1 MKKVLALALALCMVL
16 SFCAISASADGKTV
30 INVMSFTD
38 EVPGMITKY
47 MEAHPDVAEKYEVK
61 TTITATTDGL
71 YQPALDQA
79 LAAGGA
85 DAPDIYCAEAAF
97 VLKYAQGD
105 ACEYAAA
112 YEDLGIDV
120 AAAIEAADIAQY
132 TIDIGTRPSDGK
144 LVGLGYQATGGA
156 FIYRRSI
163 AQDVWGNDDPEFVAE
178 KIGAGTGN
186 WDAFFAAAAEL
197 KEKGYAIISG
207 VFVIVEK
214 TLKIG
219 DLINVAGETGIVDTI
234 GLLSVKVHT
243 LDNQMIRIP
252 NSTIINSTLRNTSYF
267 DKRRLDVK
275 VSVSYETDMQKALD
289 TLAKAP
295 KYCKCDLQDPAPLV
309 WFDGFGDSGINM
321 TLAVWFKK
329 DDFLN
334 AKNQTFV
341 AIKRVFD
348 EAGIDIPYN
357 KLDVKVYDSES
368 QFIAGTLAKT
378 KNAAERK
385 SKAKSATG
393 SKTAA
398 AKSRTTREAIE
409 SESAKEYDP
418 DDEH

>member
-1 MKKVLALALALCMVL
+1 M
-16 SFCAISASADGKTV
+16 
-30 INVMSFTD
+30 
-38 EVPGMITKY
+38 EEQIT
-47 MEAHPDVAEKYEVK
+47 ESGNTLLNSDH
-61 TTITATTDGL
+61 TITEDLNWAYTSFVKWVKGFATWDNFFRLLGVLLILFALMLVYKLVTRSIKKIPEKKL
-71 YQPALDQA
+71 PAHRSIILLKFIKYIYYA
-79 LAAGGA
+79 ILIMFILSLFGIKLSAIWGAAGVA
-85 DAPDIYCAEAAF
+85 
-97 VLKYAQGD
+97 
-105 ACEYAAA
+105 
-112 YEDLGIDV
+112 GI
-120 AAAIEAADIAQY
+120 AIA
-132 TIDIGTRPSDGK
+132 
-144 LVGLGYQATGGA
+144 
-156 FIYRRSI
+156 
-163 AQDVWGNDDPEFVAE
+163 
-178 KIGAGTGN
+178 
-186 WDAFFAAAAEL
+186 FAAQTSVSN
-197 KEKGYAIISG
+197 IISG

-219 DLINVAGETGIVDTI
+219 DLINVAGETGVVDTI

-252 NSTIINSTLRNTSYF
+252 NSTIINCTLRNTSYF

-275 VSVSYETDMQKALD
+275 VSVSYETDMQTALD

-329 DDFLN
+329 EDFLN

-378 KNAAERK
+378 KSAAERK
-385 SKAKSATG
+385 SKAASASSSKKSAAKG
-393 SKTAA
+393 R

-418 DDEH
+418 DGEH